1 MRSVAK
7 DTGIPQAFTD
17 YREMLEKV
25 QPDITVVA
33 TPNIFH
39 KPMTLAAL
47 EAGSHVL
54 CEKPLALTYADA
66 KEMMDFAAEKGKI
79 LTVGTHYRYSAP
91 MQAAKAHV
99 DAGFFGEIYAART
112 VWQRRAGIPGYGSW
126 FTNRDLAG
134 GGSLLDIGVHALDR
148 VLYLMGYPEAVS
160 VTGAS
165 YDKLGKLGV
174 GLGGWGLDISKPGA
188 GVRYDVDD
196 LTWAFVRFANGVS
209 LIFQVAW
216 ASHLPEQFFAE
227 VYGTKGGANVTNR
240 EGRRPVYGAE
250 RAAGA
255 HRNQRARGQGQFVCA
270 SHREFVATP
279 ERRCFG
285 RHHHAGAGA
294 VERAHRRR
302 HHAFGGAWL
311 WSSWMTDGFHPYV
324 LTYSLKRRT
333 NEAGGHSSCGAA
345 DAELC
350 GDGALLCAD
359 ARFSH
364 HASLGRC
371 QHRVHRR
378 GQHDD

>member
-1 MRSVAK
+1 MSEKKTWRVAFIGTGMVVQWSHIPSFRRLEGVEAVAVCDVNEERVRSVAK

-91 MQAAKAHV
+91 MQAAKADV
-99 DAGFFGEIYAART
+99 DDGFFGEIYAART

-160 VTGAS
+160 VTGVS

-174 GLGGWGLDISKPGA
+174 GLGGWGLDISKPGE

-227 VYGTKGGANVTNR
+227 LYGTKGGANVTNR
-240 EGRRPVYGAE
+240 EGVDLYTVLNGQQAHIETNVPVDKVSSY
-250 RAAGA
+250 A
-255 HRNQRARGQGQFVCA
+255 HLIEN
-270 SHREFVATP
+270 FVARLNGDALVDIITP
-279 ERRCFG
+279 EQ
-285 RHHHAGAGA
+285 A
-294 VERAHRRR
+294 
-302 HHAFGGAWL
+302 L
-311 WSSWMTDGFHPYV
+311 SSVRIVDGIMR
-324 LTYSLKRRT
+324 S
-333 NEAGGHSSCGAA
+333 AA
-345 DAELC
+345 
-350 GDGALLCAD
+350 
-359 ARFSH
+359 
-364 HASLGRC
+364 LGC
-371 QHRVHRR
+371 EVKL
-378 GQHDD
+378 DD